1 MKKPSTA
8 FWILAVLFLLWNLF
22 GCAGYLMERMLPA
35 ETYVEMYGPE
45 MAAMR
50 DLYPIWTKAAYA
62 LAVWSGL
69 LAAIMLLLRRGL
81 AVPLFIF
88 SLISAIVSFA
98 WGVTNAD
105 YIAAAGGTVAALM
118 MPIIV
123 VAAGIFEVFYSRRA
137 RSKGYLR

>member
-22 GCAGYLMERMLPA
+22 GVAGYLMERMLS
-35 ETYVEMYGPE
+35 ETAYMEMYGAE
-45 MAAMR
+45 MSAVR
-50 DLYPIWTKAAYA
+50 DLYPIWTKATYA

-69 LAAIMLLLRRGL
+69 LAAIMLLLRRRF
-81 AVPLFIF
+81 AVPLFML
-88 SLISAIVSFA
+88 SLVSAIISFI
-98 WGVTNAD
+98 WGLTNAQ
-105 YIAAAGGTVAALM
+105 YIEAAGGMAAAWM

-123 VAAGIFEVFYSRRA
+123 VGAGLLEVFYSRRA